1 LKNIIVASTSTLFG
15 GDYLEYLHE
24 DLEELYK
31 DVNDILFIPYAR
43 PDGISHDLYTE
54 KVGVAF
60 KRIGKSV
67 KGIHEF
73 KHPKEAIKNCHAIFV
88 GGGNT
93 FVLVNELQTNNLIEP
108 IKTAISTGVPYLG
121 TSAGS
126 NICGISMQT
135 TNDMPIVYP
144 TSFDTLGLIPFNI
157 NPHYLDIDPKNKHM
171 GESRETRIKEF
182 HHFNNQTVIG
192 LREGSF
198 LRVNGDIIM
207 LKGPHSARIFRPDK
221 TPYELKTNHI
231 LKVSNERF

>member
-1 LKNIIVASTSTLFG
+1 LKNIILASTSTLFG
-15 GDYLEYLHE
+15 GDYLEYLLK
-24 DLEELYK
+24 DIEELYK
-31 DVNDILFIPYAR
+31 DVSDVIFVPYAR
-43 PDGISHDLYTE
+43 PDGISHEMYTK
-54 KVGVAF
+54 KVSVVF

-67 KGIHEF
+67 QGLHEF
-73 KHPKEAIKNCHAIFV
+73 KNPKKAIKNCHAIFV

-93 FVLVNELQTNNLIEP
+93 FVLVNELHKNNLMES
-108 IKTAISTGVPYLG
+108 IKKVIYAGVPYLG

-135 TNDMPIVYP
+135 TNDMPIIYP

-157 NPHYLDIDPKNKHM
+157 NPHYLDINPKNKHM

-182 HHFNNQTVIG
+182 HQYNNQTVIG

-198 LRVNGDIIM
+198 LRIKGDIIK

-221 TPYELKTNHI
+221 TSYELKSNDI
-231 LKVSNERF
+231 LKASN